1 MRVFLLEHPH
11 TAFNEV
17 SYNGEISIDIEV
29 DVLESEIYIG
39 EERNPKNKANYINPV
54 LDFKDSAY
62 LKNGILENNTLLI
75 VDVLKKILFDHYKN
89 SGDGVSF
96 SIAITEMLVSVVFEL
111 GVQDQILDLVQSHLK
126 EEAFLNVS
134 CEMAKADYF
143 KALPVQSK
151 PTILVKSI
159 DDDLYYLY
167 EASGVFKCVPL
178 LGLAKDPLVGAVMD
192 EMFKYIRQ
200 TNGHLHLD
208 FKNERGT
215 LYGHAEAFLKSGM
228 PFDLGDLT
236 LSNGI
241 SVGWQVTLANA
252 KSIAEQASGSGLI
265 VRQISTIALE
275 MNEEANNL
283 KLFYS
288 GENIKSEN
296 FQSLFRQKVS
306 DIEYIQDDFALDVFK
321 LNGLEYRKVYQNNS
335 RSGIGSSE
343 SNKKEQLKESPLRTS
358 SPVVGDSGKKSAAPP
373 HFTDTTAGSGIKA
386 NTPAAPPVVPNSSAA
401 PSSPRIRGS
410 HSKDDTKP
418 KTGGTPPT
426 KSRNTKSPP
435 PPPPPPPKIRG
446 VRSKVESKAKT
457 GSIPPAN
464 QRNKKSPPPPPPPP
478 PPKLKTKPPVS
489 QAGAIKVNNGV
500 KRPAPPPPPPPPPP
514 KKK

>member
-11 TAFNEV
+11 TSFNEV

-111 GVQDQILDLVQSHLK
+111 GVQHQILDLVQSHLK

-200 TNGHLHLD
+200 TNGHLNLD

-228 PFDLGDLT
+228 PFDLGVLT

-241 SVGWQVTLANA
+241 SVDWQVTLANA

-288 GENIKSEN
+288 GQNIKSGN

-321 LNGLEYRKVYQNNS
+321 LNGLEYHKVYQNNS

-358 SPVVGDSGKKSAAPP
+358 SQGVGDSGKKSAPSP
-373 HFTDTTAGSGIKA
+373 HFTDSNSSGIKA
-386 NTPAAPPVVPNSSAA
+386 NTPATPPAVPKPSVVPS
-401 PSSPRIRGS
+401 PPRIPGG
-410 HSKDDTKP
+410 HSKVETKP
-418 KTGGTPPT
+418 KTVNISPT
-426 KSRNTKSPP
+426 NP
-435 PPPPPPPKIRG
+435 
-446 VRSKVESKAKT
+446 
-457 GSIPPAN
+457 
-464 QRNKKSPPPPPPPP
+464 RNKKSPPPPPPP

-500 KRPAPPPPPPPPPP
+500 KRPAPPPPP